1 MEAMLSSEV
10 LDGLLQHAAVAAEG
24 PANAAHSIARS
35 TSSTATDESVS
46 DESRLS
52 HIKEDVIP
60 RLASIRADLKSGVR
74 SDNEE
79 TRNVQAALF
88 VPDRDNVV
96 AAKQLAE
103 AGMLPKQVYQSVQQA
118 YLAKTHSP
126 TIPMPILPSA
136 HSPLDASL
144 YMREDILSS
153 IAYLQS
159 LLPHHTGSS
168 SDTTRNGSTQTD
180 FEIKHMTYVLHHLK
194 DILAQKPTTKLNRAK
209 NSNQSKSSISS
220 TSHITSGEIRHPYS
234 TEAESQPSST
244 PYAPTGYNPFHQRS
258 TAVSPSPHMQ
268 RPSSSER
275 YDADKA
281 WKEYFEKFPASLYGK
296 PKSSRSWTSV
306 STPSTDMYTANTDIN
321 SLYGSGSARHVVK
334 LAGSDHPSDSDG
346 LEAVGISKK
355 RKSNADDS
363 YDSKKQ
369 KLTTASLPLESISQF
384 TRDQAYDMIG
394 DLELSTWP
402 NQLIDFFIPIQPTV
416 ERKMITAVELPAL
429 IGRNVLVYWPGDSKY
444 YEGTVKEVDSVRM
457 WIHVLYLDGNY
468 EWEKLYDSTDS
479 SEIRLVG
486 PAVWARQRASP
497 FWPAKLCPPLG
508 KISKPD
514 DLTGGFVLFEPT
526 DQHAWIP
533 YKMISPFRENL
544 SKYGGNSRVKRLVDS
559 LLDQWATDRSTI
571 EEETKEFYRNHPD
584 SKYQLQL

>member
-10 LDGLLQHAAVAAEG
+10 LDGLLQYAAVATEG
-24 PANAAHSIARS
+24 PANAAERIAHS
-35 TSSTATDESVS
+35 TSSMATDDSVS

-52 HIKEDVIP
+52 HIKEDVMP
-60 RLASIRADLKSGVR
+60 RLASIRADLKSGAR

-88 VPDRDNVV
+88 IPDRDNVV
-96 AAKQLAE
+96 AARQLTE

-118 YLAKTHSP
+118 YLAKTHTTGNP
-126 TIPMPILPSA
+126 LPFLPSTD
-136 HSPLDASL
+136 SPLDASL

-159 LLPHHTGSS
+159 LLTHTGSS
-168 SDTTRNGSTQTD
+168 SSSSITREGSTQTD

-220 TSHITSGEIRHPYS
+220 TSHITSGEIRQAYS
-234 TEAESQPSST
+234 TEAGSQSSSS

-258 TAVSPSPHMQ
+258 AAVSPSPHMQ
-268 RPSSSER
+268 RPSSER

-321 SLYGSGSARHVVK
+321 SMSSARHVVK

-355 RKSNADDS
+355 RKSNGDDG

-369 KLTTASLPLESISQF
+369 KLTTESLPLESISQF
-384 TRDQAYDMIG
+384 TRDQAYSMIG

-402 NQLIDFFIPIQPTV
+402 NQLIDFFIPVQPTV
-416 ERKMITAVELPAL
+416 ERKMITAIELPAL

-468 EWEKLYDSTDS
+468 EWEKLYDPTDS

-584 SKYQLQL
+584 SKYKLQL